1 MGTETAFV
9 SGSALKPAWMARVS
23 SFITS
28 PWGYTVR
35 LMSTFVPQTHW
46 VVGIHTRHELFF
58 SIQVSQLVNDTETV
72 VDYGLGGIA
81 PGVIEMLLNIL
92 VQSLDQGVRIVQ
104 RRLYQSPR
112 LAMKVIIGKWRHRIP
127 LACGEPKYFA
137 LVFFK
142 QAVAIIFRVTLEID
156 DAHLVRADGKVHHAF
171 V

>member
-58 SIQVSQLVNDTETV
+58 SIQVSQLVNDTEPV
-72 VDYGLGGIA
+72 VDDGLGGIA
-81 PGVIEMLLNIL
+81 PGVIEMLLNVR
-92 VQSLDQGVRIVQ
+92 VQNLDQGTRIIE
-104 RRLYQSPR
+104 RGLYQSAC
-112 LAMKVIIGKWRHRIP
+112 LAMKIIIRKGRHRIP
-127 LACGEPKYFA
+127 LAGGKPQHFA
-137 LVFFK
+137 LVFLQ
-142 QAVAIIFRVTLEID
+142 QAVAIIFRVALKID
-156 DAHLVRADGKVHHAF
+156 DAHLVR
-171 V
+171 